1 MADNFEQRDRQ
12 HLLRQYYALRRNT
25 KPEEKDPSKTS
36 KKKTLKTS
44 SQHKFIPR
52 KATKSG
58 TNRARQ
64 ESLLVAMMNQT
75 QSTYN
80 CLACETK
87 VVLPSFGPVK
97 CTACNSHVVV
107 KPRSIKSVELR
118 AV

>member
-1 MADNFEQRDRQ
+1 MAETFEHHDRQ

-25 KPEEKDPSKTS
+25 QTEEKESSKAC
-36 KKKTLKTS
+36 KKKTSNAS
-44 SQHKFIPR
+44 SQNKFIPR

-64 ESLLVAMMNQT
+64 ETLLVAMMNQT
-75 QSTYN
+75 QSSYN
-80 CLACETK
+80 CLMCKAK
-87 VVLPSFGPVK
+87 VVLPSFGPVS